1 MGEWWSTC
9 RRERVGRVKVQSGL
23 DEVAFALSKNRIADA
38 RKQTQSLKNDSKIA
52 ATQDGSRESSS
63 R

>member
-1 MGEWWSTC
+1 M
-9 RRERVGRVKVQSGL
+9 QSGL